1 MDGWVRAFVTSRLTY
16 RSPILPLLPNT
27 RKEKGRRN
35 MNGWVCVYRRDNG
48 WGYRYLS
55 LTLAFIYS
63 FLLSVIPFPTLLS
76 NPNIC
81 WRKGWRARNRQ
92 IREREL
98 EVLACEWRKWM
109 NTKCQAF
116 HLFLPSVSL
125 LLSSLSPSI
134 REFQRKK
141 RREKGDKERERK
153 GETGWGRE
161 PLPLVTHAPLR
172 KGD

>member
-1 MDGWVRAFVTSRLTY
+1 MSERNFPSLPVISLPSMNRRWEERDGRTW
-16 RSPILPLLPNT
+16 
-27 RKEKGRRN
+27 
-35 MNGWVCVYRRDNG
+35 RRDNG

-161 PLPLVTHAPLR
+161 PLPLVTLSFLIYTPPTCPR
-172 KGD
+172 CR